1 MARVI
6 ILNGVS
12 SAGKSSLAR
21 AIQEKADR
29 TFLHIEMDAFIS
41 FLPNGHEFRSEW
53 FEVQK
58 ISGGS
63 SILPHIVNGPRGE
76 ALLSVMRQFVY
87 NAADKGLDVV
97 VDEVCHAR
105 EVREYR
111 EGLTD
116 HNLTV
121 VQVHAP
127 LDVVAAR
134 EKARGDR
141 LIGLGK
147 EQSSHLHDGIDYDE
161 VVDTSSGPAHQ
172 LAALLLNR
180 IAT

>member
-1 MARVI
+1 MARII

-21 AIQEKADR
+21 AIQGKADR

-41 FLPNGHEFRSEW
+41 FLPNGHEFRPEW

-58 ISGGS
+58 IPGERSP
-63 SILPHIVNGPRGE
+63 LPRIINGPRGE
-76 ALLSVMRQFVY
+76 ALLSVMRQFVF
-87 NAADKGLDVV
+87 NAADRRLDMI

-105 EVREYR
+105 EVRDYR
-111 EGLTD
+111 DGLVNHD
-116 HNLTV
+116 LTV
-121 VQVHAP
+121 VKVHAP

-134 EKARGDR
+134 EKARGNR
-141 LIGLGK
+141 LIGLGQ
-147 EQSSHLHDGIDYDE
+147 EQSTHLHDGIDYDE
-161 VVDTSSGPAHQ
+161 VIDTSSGSARE
-172 LAALLLNR
+172 LAAQLLSR